1 MMLRFSEFNLLNE
14 GKYPNWLKI
23 VVGGMILK
31 VRNLQQRIETENDVV
46 KQNRLISQQ
55 NNLISYIGGLGIA
68 VGSTDKVLMNRLK
81 SSLGGGKR
89 K

>member
-1 MMLRFSEFNLLNE
+1 MLRFKEFNILTE

-31 VRNLQQRIETENDVV
+31 VRNLNQRIESEDDVV

-81 SSLGGGKR
+81 SSIGVGKKR
-89 K
+89 